1 MTTNDATDRPHLQR
15 IARLTPLSDVLARI
29 ESRVEPVAVR
39 SLETSAA
46 LGRILAEDVVVQ
58 APIPASALALRDG
71 RAVQSD
77 LTLDAGAYAPAP
89 LASATR
95 IEAGEPLPTGAD
107 AVAPLDAITLQSG
120 SPHALNPVSAGA
132 GMLPAEGDAA
142 AGAVLMQA
150 GRRLGPLEIALLLA
164 AGIKIARIREPRLL
178 LVRAQPQP
186 DLILDAAIE
195 CIADAIRSEGGVP
208 SVHSAEGGLLHA
220 LNDSIA
226 DAVVTIGGTGTGAS
240 DATAR
245 TLAAAGELHVHGVA
259 LVPGETAALA
269 SVGPR
274 PVLAL
279 PGRLDAA
286 LAVWLVIGR
295 RLLARLTGRND
306 AEPMMKAKLARKIA
320 SPLGLAEVVPVRVR
334 DGAAQPIAS
343 GYLSL
348 AALAQADG
356 WILVPPDSEGYPAGA
371 EVVIRAWP

>member
-29 ESRVEPVAVR
+29 ESRVEPVATR

-71 RAVQSD
+71 WAVQSD
-77 LTLDAGAYAPAP
+77 LTLDASAYAPAP
-89 LASATR
+89 LAAARRVET
-95 IEAGEPLPTGAD
+95 GEPLPTGAD
-107 AVAPLDAITLQSG
+107 AVVPVDAIKLQSG
-120 SPHALNPVSAGA
+120 SAHALSPVSAGE
-132 GMLPAEGDAA
+132 GVLPTGGDAA

-150 GRRLGPLEIALLLA
+150 GRRLGPPQIALLRA
-164 AGIKIARIREPRLL
+164 AGIKMARIREPRLL

-186 DLILDAAIE
+186 DLILDAVIE
-195 CIADAIRSEGGVP
+195 CIAHGIQSEGGVP
-208 SVHSAEGGLLHA
+208 SLHSANAGLTDA
-220 LNDSIA
+220 LNDSSA

-240 DATAR
+240 DATVR
-245 TLAAAGELHVHGVA
+245 TLAGAGELHVHGVA

-279 PGRLDAA
+279 PGRLDAG

-295 RLLARLTGRND
+295 RLLARLTGRID
-306 AEPMMKAKLARKIA
+306 AEPTMKVKLARKIA
-320 SPLGLAEVVPVRVR
+320 SPLGFAEVVPVRAR
-334 DGAAQPIAS
+334 DGTAEPIAS